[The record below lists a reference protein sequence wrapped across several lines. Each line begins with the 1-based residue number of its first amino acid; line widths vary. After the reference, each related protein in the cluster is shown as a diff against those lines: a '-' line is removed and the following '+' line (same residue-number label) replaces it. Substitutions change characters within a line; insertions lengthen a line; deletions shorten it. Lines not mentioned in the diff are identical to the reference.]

1 MHWLLILLGWMLIVG
16 ASPVYALF
24 CGSAIISEGDH
35 QFEVLRKCGEPVA
48 VEEQVVYETIYVDP
62 YVDGHL
68 RHRRQL
74 RKDFPPLLHGVPIG
88 PRILTVPVRIEI
100 WTYNFGPHRLMYRL
114 HMVEGVLRDIR
125 TLGYGY

>member
-1 MHWLLILLGWMLIVG
+1 MYWPLILLGWMLIVG
-16 ASPVYALF
+16 ASPAYALF

-35 QFEVLRKCGEPVA
+35 KLDVLRKCGEPVA
-48 VEEQVVYETIYVDP
+48 VEEEVVYETIYVDP
-62 YVDGHL
+62 HGHP
-68 RHRRQL
+68 RHRRPL
-74 RKDFPPLLHGVPIG
+74 RKDFLHPWHGVPIG
-88 PRILTVPVRIEI
+88 PQILTVPVLIEV

>member
-1 MHWLLILLGWMLIVG
+1 MHWPLILLGWMLIVG
-16 ASPVYALF
+16 VSPVYALF
-24 CGSAIISEGDH
+24 CGSAIISEGDYKH
-35 QFEVLRKCGEPVA
+35 EVLRKCGEPVA

-62 YVDGHL
+62 YSHPH
-68 RHRRQL
+68 HRRPL
-74 RKDFPPLLHGVPIG
+74 RKDFPHSLHGVPVG
-88 PRILTVPVRIEI
+88 PRILTVPVHIEI

>member
-1 MHWLLILLGWMLIVG
+1 
-16 ASPVYALF
+16 
-24 CGSAIISEGDH
+24 
-35 QFEVLRKCGEPVA
+35 VLRKCGEPVA

-62 YVDGHL
+62 HGHPH
-68 RHRRQL
+68 HRRPL
-74 RKDFPPLLHGVPIG
+74 RKDVPPLLHGIPIG